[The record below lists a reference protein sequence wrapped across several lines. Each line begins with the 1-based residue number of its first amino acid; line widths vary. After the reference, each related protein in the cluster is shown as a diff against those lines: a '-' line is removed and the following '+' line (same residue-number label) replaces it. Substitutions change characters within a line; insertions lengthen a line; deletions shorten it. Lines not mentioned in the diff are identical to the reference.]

1 MLDPEYLRDVV
12 DGAVVIAQGLHEYII
27 REIIRRMLVRMGRG
41 ADYLLTSS
49 DRWRLQVLQES
60 GYLLEDIQK
69 EIARRTGFQLKEL
82 QEAFEQAGVDALAY
96 DDAIYRKAGISPT
109 PLQQSPHLIRIMEQS
124 YRRTAQTWQNF
135 TRTTAYTAQQ
145 TFIRECDTA
154 YQKMASGAVAYT
166 QAVREAVAAASRD
179 GALIRWTDS
188 GGRVYHTDTIETA
201 TARAVR
207 TGIAQ
212 MSGDVTLARMDE
224 VGWDIILVSA
234 HEGARTGDG
243 GENPGNH
250 MWWQGKY
257 YSKSGKDPRFP
268 NFYEATGYGTGEG
281 LCGYNCRHSF
291 GSGTGDPESN
301 PYKDFSNEE
310 SQKIEARDKKQRA
323 LERKVRHTKS
333 EVAALKTALDNCSD
347 PALKEGLQ
355 EDYERKAY
363 KLRQQQD
370 KYYDFCKD
378 TGARTQM
385 ERLEVARFTREQR
398 KAAEMAARRY
408 QKKLNND

>member
-49 DRWRLQVLQES
+49 DRRRLQVLQES

-96 DDAIYRKAGISPT
+96 DDAIYRRAGISPT

-154 YQKMASGAVAYT
+154 YQKVASGAVAYT

-212 MSGDVTLARMDE
+212 MSGDVPLTRAPVPETAGRTPETTCGGRGSITAKAVRTRGSRISMRRQDTVPGRGCAVIIAGTL
-224 VGWDIILVSA
+224 SA
-234 HEGARTGDG
+234 VEPETR
-243 GENPGNH
+243 
-250 MWWQGKY
+250 
-257 YSKSGKDPRFP
+257 R
-268 NFYEATGYGTGEG
+268 ATHI
-281 LCGYNCRHSF
+281 RI
-291 GSGTGDPESN
+291 
-301 PYKDFSNEE
+301 
-310 SQKIEARDKKQRA
+310 SQ
-323 LERKVRHTKS
+323 
-333 EVAALKTALDNCSD
+333 
-347 PALKEGLQ
+347 
-355 EDYERKAY
+355 
-363 KLRQQQD
+363 
-370 KYYDFCKD
+370 
-378 TGARTQM
+378 
-385 ERLEVARFTREQR
+385 TRR
-398 KAAEMAARRY
+398 ARR
-408 QKKLNND
+408 

>member
-135 TRTTAYTAQQ
+135 TRTPAYTAQQ

-154 YQKMASGAVAYT
+154 YQKVASGAVAYT

-291 GSGTGDPESN
+291 GSGTG
-301 PYKDFSNEE
+301 YLR
-310 SQKIEARDKKQRA
+310 I
-323 LERKVRHTKS
+323 RH
-333 EVAALKTALDNCSD
+333 
-347 PALKEGLQ
+347 
-355 EDYERKAY
+355 YEK
-363 KLRQQQD
+363 
-370 KYYDFCKD
+370 
-378 TGARTQM
+378 
-385 ERLEVARFTREQR
+385 
-398 KAAEMAARRY
+398 
-408 QKKLNND
+408 N